1 MRTIIK
7 EVFNGFVRV
16 PLDRITNVRIG
27 LLMSALF
34 LTPKILLKNRISN
47 LSASI
52 AVATVVRTS
61 TK

>member
-27 LLMSALF
+27 LLMSVLF
-34 LTPKILLKNRISN
+34 LTPKILIKNKISN
-47 LSASI
+47 LSISI
-52 AVATVVRTS
+52 VVETVVKT
-61 TK
+61 